1 MVLGIPRFP
10 HRTSVIIACA
20 FLLAAGGPLSVLAQD
35 EPTPQLDEGGY
46 KLVPAEVPD
55 IESGKASILQGE
67 AGAEGDRF
75 FIQNLYM
82 TQPVTVVLMAANPAQ
97 PLTLNLS
104 KHRFDESDRRGDT
117 GRDGSVAFHFR
128 TQGELK
134 IGVTPKNAGAGET
147 ARYFLVAWV
156 GDDMQPKSLAPPVV
170 LASVAD
176 GGDGGLPYGWILLLI
191 AAVGGTVLVMRKRSA
206 A

>member
-1 MVLGIPRFP
+1 MVFGRPRFLP
-10 HRTSVIIACA
+10 STSLLFACTL
-20 FLLAAGGPLSVLAQD
+20 LLASGDSHGVFAQ
-35 EPTPQLDEGGY
+35 EPMPQIDEGGY

-55 IESGKASILQGE
+55 IERGKASILQGE

-117 GRDGSVAFHFR
+117 GRDGAVAFHFR

-134 IGVTPKNAGAGET
+134 IGVTPKNADADET
-147 ARYFLVAWV
+147 ARYFLIAWV

-170 LASVAD
+170 FASGSSG
-176 GGDGGLPYGWILLLI
+176 GGDGPPFGWILALI